1 MLKKYKP
8 NGEIE
13 FRPVYFNSTT
23 KTVIN
28 HKFSLKNAFQEILY
42 RIDNQINEG
51 SGWIVEL
58 TESQYINIS
67 TYRPLSGASYMK
79 LPAKLKSSKKELIN
93 IKNNNQKCF
102 LWCHVRHINS
112 IKIHPERVTQE
123 NRILANDLDYDGI
136 NFLCKKKILARLEKR
151 TTLALMCFV
160 MKIG

>member
-1 MLKKYKP
+1 
-8 NGEIE
+8 
-13 FRPVYFNSTT
+13 
-23 KTVIN
+23 
-28 HKFSLKNAFQEILY
+28 
-42 RIDNQINEG
+42 
-51 SGWIVEL
+51 
-58 TESQYINIS
+58 
-67 TYRPLSGASYMK
+67 MK

-112 IKIHPERVTQE
+112 IKIHPERVTRE